1 MQIKSAP
8 LTDLVR
14 IFGRRFVEDRCAQI
28 ASSLTFTTL
37 LALVPMITVALT
49 MVSAF
54 PVLESLLHAVERFL
68 VTNIVPESVASIT
81 AYAAEFSANA
91 SQLTAIGIAFIAVT
105 ALMLMITI
113 DTAFNAIWRTSR
125 ARSLFQRVLVYWIV
139 LTIGPVFFGA
149 SLSVTSYLIR
159 FSLGFIEHQAGL
171 GLLLLRIASLVLTS
185 IGLAMLYW
193 TVPNRPVKKRDAF
206 VGGITA
212 GIGLEAMKQAFGF
225 YIGHFTNYELV
236 YGAFAAVPV
245 FLLWIYASWL
255 IVVGGAVLTAILPEW
270 AERGGQAE
278 PAPGSDFFDALQ
290 VLKLLWRAHH
300 EGSIV
305 HLSELHPAVKVRVDH
320 LEKVLLT
327 LSGAGYVARSGGEGW
342 VLSRDAE
349 AIAVED
355 IYRLFVF
362 DSAAHIPARRGSAE
376 LDALVYDISTRI
388 GSHLQM
394 TLADLFLQTDQARQA
409 LSGTAVSGA

>member
-1 MQIKSAP
+1 MVIKSAP

-14 IFGRRFVEDRCAQI
+14 ILGRRFVEDRCAQI

-54 PVLESLLHAVERFL
+54 PVLETLLHAVQRFL
-68 VTNIVPESVASIT
+68 VSNIVPESVSSIT

-91 SQLTAIGIAFIAVT
+91 TQLTAMGIAFIAVT

-113 DTAFNAIWRTSR
+113 DSAFNAIWRTSR
-125 ARSLFQRVLVYWIV
+125 PRSLLQRVLVYWIV

-149 SLSVTSYLIR
+149 SLSVTSHLIR
-159 FSLGFIEHQAGL
+159 FSLGFIEHAPGL
-171 GLLLLRIASLVLTS
+171 GVLLLQFASLLLTS
-185 IGLAMLYW
+185 LGLAMLYW

-206 VGGITA
+206 IGGLAA
-212 GIGLEAMKQAFGF
+212 GMCLEAMKHGFGF
-225 YIGHFTNYELV
+225 YIGNFTSYELV

-255 IVVGGAVLTAILPEW
+255 IVVGGASLTAILPEW
-270 AERGGQAE
+270 RERAGQAA

-290 VLKLLWRAHH
+290 VLKVLWRAHH
-300 EGSIV
+300 SGSV
-305 HLSELHPAVKVRVDH
+305 VLLSELHPAVKVRVDH
-320 LEKVLLT
+320 LEKMLTVLA
-327 LSGAGYVARSGGEGW
+327 GVGYVARSGADGW

-349 AIAVED
+349 AIKVED
-355 IYRLFVF
+355 IYRQFVF
-362 DSAAHIPARRGSAE
+362 NTAAHVPARHGSAE
-376 LDALVYDISTRI
+376 LDGLVYELSTRI

-394 TLADLFLQTDQARQA
+394 SLADLFVQTEQRKTDDAA
-409 LSGTAVSGA
+409 GAVSAA